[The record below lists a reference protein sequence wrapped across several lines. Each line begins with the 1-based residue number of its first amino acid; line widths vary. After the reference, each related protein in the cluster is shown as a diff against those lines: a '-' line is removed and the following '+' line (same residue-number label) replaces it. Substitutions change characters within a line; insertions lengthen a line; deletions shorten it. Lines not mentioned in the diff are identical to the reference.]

1 MNKSAGIHHITA
13 ICGDPRRNVAF
24 YTETLGLRMVKQTVN
39 FDDPTTW
46 HLYYGDE
53 TGSPGTA
60 LTSFAWGA
68 DLPPGRA
75 GLGQAM
81 ATAFVI
87 PERSLAYWTGRLA
100 ERGAPHDTPE
110 RRFGQTVVGFRDPD
124 GMNLELVATKG
135 ARAQAAWSGGDVPAE
150 HAIRGFYGVTLLVA
164 DAEPTARV
172 LTEALG
178 FAAEG
183 SEDTRHRFTAPGGAL
198 GTVVD
203 VRAAPGF
210 LPGRQGAGSVHHVAF
225 RAQDD
230 AAEFEMASMAR
241 RLGLQPTD
249 QIDRKYF
256 HSVYFREPNG
266 ILFEIATDAP
276 GFTVDEPKE
285 TLGSALKLPDWYEKD
300 RAKIETSLPPLR

>member
-1 MNKSAGIHHITA
+1 MSKSAGIHHITA

-60 LTSFAWGA
+60 LTFFAWG
-68 DLPPGRA
+68 DIPPGRN
-75 GLGQAM
+75 GIGQAM
-81 ATAFVI
+81 ATAFTI

-100 ERGAPHDTPE
+100 ERGVPHDTPE
-110 RRFGQTVVGFRDPD
+110 RRFGQTVVAFRDPD
-124 GMNLELVATKG
+124 GMNLELVAAKG
-135 ARAQAAWSGGDVPAE
+135 TRVLPAWSGGDVPAE
-150 HAIRGFYGVTLLVA
+150 HAIRGFFGVTLLVA
-164 DAEPTARV
+164 DADPTGRV
-172 LTEALG
+172 LTEAFG
-178 FAAEG
+178 FTAEG
-183 SEDTRHRFTAPGGAL
+183 REDSLHRFVASDAPV

-210 LPGRQGAGSVHHVAF
+210 LPARQGAGSVHHVAF
-225 RAQDD
+225 RADDD
-230 AAEFEMASMAR
+230 AAELQMAAAVR

-266 ILFEIATDAP
+266 ILFEIATDTP

-285 TLGSALKLPDWYEKD
+285 TLGSALKLPDWYEAD
-300 RAKIETSLPPLR
+300 RAKIAAALPALR

>member
-1 MNKSAGIHHITA
+1 MSKSAGIHHITA
-13 ICGDPRRNVAF
+13 ICGNPRRNVAF
-24 YTETLGLRMVKQTVN
+24 YSETLGLRMVKQTVN

-60 LTSFAWGA
+60 LTFFAWG
-68 DLPPGRA
+68 DIPPGRD
-75 GLGQAM
+75 GIGQAM
-81 ATAFVI
+81 ATAFTI

-100 ERGAPHDTPE
+100 EKGVPHETPE
-110 RRFGQTVVGFRDPD
+110 RRFGQTVVAFRDPD

-135 ARAQAAWSGGDVPAE
+135 ARALGA
-150 HAIRGFYGVTLLVA
+150 FYGVTLLVG

-172 LTEALG
+172 LTDAFG
-178 FAAEG
+178 FTAEG

-203 VRAAPGF
+203 VRVAPGF
-210 LPGRQGAGSVHHVAF
+210 LPARQGAGSVHHVAF
-225 RAQDD
+225 RAEND
-230 AAEFEMASMAR
+230 AAEMEMASLAR

-256 HSVYFREPNG
+256 HSVYFREPSG
-266 ILFEIATDAP
+266 VLFELASRDI
-276 GFTVDEPKE
+276 GFEYDEPVE
-285 TLGSALKLPDWYEKD
+285 SLGEALKLPPQYEAHREQLE
-300 RAKIETSLPPLR
+300 RALTPLSNPRATTTA

>member
-1 MNKSAGIHHITA
+1 MSKSAGIHHITA
-13 ICGDPRRNVAF
+13 ICGNPRRNVAF
-24 YTETLGLRMVKQTVN
+24 YTGTLGLRMVKQTVN

-60 LTSFAWGA
+60 LTFFAWG
-68 DLPPGRA
+68 DVPPGRN
-75 GLGQAM
+75 GIGQAM
-81 ATAFVI
+81 ATAFTI

-110 RRFGQTVVGFRDPD
+110 RRFGQTVVAFRDPD
-124 GMNLELVATKG
+124 GMNLELVAAKG
-135 ARAQAAWSGGDVPAE
+135 TRVLPAWSGGDVPAE
-150 HAIRGFYGVTLLVA
+150 HAIRGFFGVTLLVA

-183 SEDTRHRFTAPGGAL
+183 REDSLHRFVAADGPL

-210 LPGRQGAGSVHHVAF
+210 LPARQGAGSVHHIAF
-225 RAQDD
+225 RAADD
-230 AAEFEMASMAR
+230 AAELQMAAAVR
-241 RLGLQPTD
+241 RLDLQPTD

-266 ILFEIATDAP
+266 ILFEIATDTP

-285 TLGSALKLPDWYEKD
+285 ALGSALKLPDWYEAD
-300 RAKIETSLPPLR
+300 RAKIAAALPALR

>member
-1 MNKSAGIHHITA
+1 MSKSAGIHHITA
-13 ICGDPRRNVAF
+13 ICGNPRRNVAF

-60 LTSFAWGA
+60 LTFFAWG
-68 DLPPGRA
+68 DIPPGRD
-75 GLGQAM
+75 GIGQAM
-81 ATAFVI
+81 ATAFTI

-100 ERGAPHDTPE
+100 EKGVPHETPE
-110 RRFGQTVVGFRDPD
+110 RRFGQTVVAFRDPD

-135 ARAQAAWSGGDVPAE
+135 ARALGAWSGGPVPGE
-150 HAIRGFYGVTLLVA
+150 HAIRGFYGVTLLVG

-172 LTEALG
+172 LTDTFG
-178 FAAEG
+178 FTAEG
-183 SEDTRHRFTAPGGAL
+183 SEDTRHRFTAPGGTL

-203 VRAAPGF
+203 VRVAPGF
-210 LPGRQGAGSVHHVAF
+210 LPARQGAGSVHHVAF
-225 RAQDD
+225 RAEND
-230 AAEFEMASMAR
+230 AAEMEMAALAR

-266 ILFEIATDAP
+266 ILFEIATDTP
-276 GFTVDEPKE
+276 GFTVDEPHE
-285 TLGSALKLPDWYEKD
+285 TLGTALKLPEWYEKD
-300 RAKIETSLPPLR
+300 RARIETALPPLR